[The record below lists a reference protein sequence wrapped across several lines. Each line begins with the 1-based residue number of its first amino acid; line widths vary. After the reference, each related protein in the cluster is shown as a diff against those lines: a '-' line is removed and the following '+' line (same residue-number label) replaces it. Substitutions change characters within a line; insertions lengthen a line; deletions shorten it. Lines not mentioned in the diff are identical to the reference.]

1 MIEVRE
7 LTKKYGE
14 LVAVRDLTFKVEA
27 GRIWG
32 LLGPNA
38 AGKTTT
44 MRILTGY
51 LPATSGR
58 ATVAGFDVFEQPN
71 DVKRSIGYLPEVV
84 PLYLDMT
91 VASYLAFVA
100 EIKQVPKAG
109 RKAAVARVIESAGL
123 ADVSRR
129 LIKNISRG
137 FKQRVGIAQAM
148 IHDPKVLVL
157 DEPTIGL
164 DPAQIREIR
173 ELIRGLRGE
182 HTILLSTHI
191 LPEVTQVCDGVVI
204 INQGRL
210 MASGSLD
217 DLAASFEKNDGVL
230 LRLRRGGAEEAA
242 LFRGIPG
249 VEKVAVEG
257 DEIRVEWGRGRDL
270 RDDVARL
277 VLDKGLG
284 LKEMRSVGRHRGP
297 LHEDRLGRARTMTEH
312 LVPRQKGVRAYFSS
326 PIAYVVIAGFLL
338 LVGFFFY
345 SLISWFNAQAMQMA
359 QNPYYAQQI
368 NINEMVFS
376 PLVPQHDHHPHPR
389 RPAPDHAAP
398 GRGEEERHRRA
409 PLHLAPVG
417 RPDRSRQV
425 PRRPGHAGR
434 SCSG

>member
-14 LVAVRDLTFKVEA
+14 LVAVSDLTFEVKA
-27 GRIWG
+27 GHIWG

-58 ATVAGFDVFEQPN
+58 ATVAGFDVFDEP
-71 DVKRSIGYLPEVV
+71 DAVKRSIGYLPEVV

-91 VASYLAFVA
+91 VGAFLAFVA
-100 EIKQVPKAG
+100 EIKQVPKAK
-109 RKAAVARVIESAGL
+109 RKAAVARVVESAGL
-123 ADVSRR
+123 GDVSRR

-137 FKQRVGIAQAM
+137 YKQRVGIAQAM

-173 ELIRGLRGE
+173 ELIRSLRGE

-210 MASGSLD
+210 MASGSLE
-217 DLAASFEKNDGVL
+217 DLAASFEKKDGVL
-230 LRLRRGGAEEAA
+230 VKLRRGGAEEAA
-242 LFRGIPG
+242 LFRGLPG
-249 VEKVAVEG
+249 VERVAVEG
-257 DEIRVEWGRGRDL
+257 TEIRVEWSRGRDL

-277 VLDKGLG
+277 ALDRGLG
-284 LKEMRSVGRHRGP
+284 LHEMRSVASI
-297 LHEDRLGRARTMTEH
+297 EDLYMKI
-312 LVPRQKGVRAYFSS
+312 V
-326 PIAYVVIAGFLL
+326 
-338 LVGFFFY
+338 
-345 SLISWFNAQAMQMA
+345 
-359 QNPYYAQQI
+359 
-368 NINEMVFS
+368 
-376 PLVPQHDHHPHPR
+376 
-389 RPAPDHAAP
+389 
-398 GRGEEERHRRA
+398 
-409 PLHLAPVG
+409 
-417 RPDRSRQV
+417 
-425 PRRPGHAGR
+425 
-434 SCSG
+434 SGGLEQ

>member
-1 MIEVRE
+1 MIEVQE

-14 LVAVRDLTFKVEA
+14 LVAVRDLTFKVEP

-58 ATVAGFDVFEQPN
+58 ASVAGFDVFDKPD
-71 DVKRSIGYLPEVV
+71 DVKRSIGYLPEVL
-84 PLYLDMT
+84 PLYQDMT
-91 VASYLAFVA
+91 VSAYLGFVA
-100 EIKQVPKAG
+100 EIKQVPAAK

-123 ADVSRR
+123 KDVGRR

-137 FKQRVGIAQAM
+137 YKQRVGIAQAM

-204 INQGRL
+204 INEGRL
-210 MASGSLD
+210 MASGSLE
-217 DLAASFEKNDGVL
+217 DLAASFEKRDGVIL
-230 LRLRRGGAEEAA
+230 KLRRAGAEEAA
-242 LFRGIPG
+242 ALRGLPG

-257 DEIRVEWGRGRDL
+257 NELRVEWGRGRDL

-277 VLDKGLG
+277 ALDKGLG
-284 LKEMRSVGRHRGP
+284 LREMRSVAGI
-297 LHEDRLGRARTMTEH
+297 EDLYMKI
-312 LVPRQKGVRAYFSS
+312 V
-326 PIAYVVIAGFLL
+326 
-338 LVGFFFY
+338 
-345 SLISWFNAQAMQMA
+345 
-359 QNPYYAQQI
+359 
-368 NINEMVFS
+368 
-376 PLVPQHDHHPHPR
+376 
-389 RPAPDHAAP
+389 
-398 GRGEEERHRRA
+398 
-409 PLHLAPVG
+409 
-417 RPDRSRQV
+417 
-425 PRRPGHAGR
+425 
-434 SCSG
+434 SGGLEQ

>member
-1 MIEVRE
+1 MIEVQE

-58 ATVAGFDVFEQPN
+58 ATVAGFDVFDKPD

-84 PLYLDMT
+84 PLYEDMT
-91 VASYLAFVA
+91 VSDYLGFVA
-100 EIKQVPKAG
+100 EIKQVPKAR
-109 RKAAVARVIESAGL
+109 RKAAVARVIESAAL
-123 ADVSRR
+123 KDVARR

-148 IHDPKVLVL
+148 IHNPQVLVL

-173 ELIRGLRGE
+173 ELIRSLRGE

-204 INQGRL
+204 INEGRL
-210 MASGSLD
+210 KASGSLE
-217 DLAASFEKNDGVL
+217 DLAASFEKWDGVIL
-230 LRLRRGGAEEAA
+230 KLRRAGAEEAA
-242 LFRGIPG
+242 FLRSVPG

-257 DEIRVEWGRGRDL
+257 NELRVEWGRGRDL

-277 VLDKGLG
+277 ALDKGLG
-284 LKEMRSVGRHRGP
+284 LREMRSVAGI
-297 LHEDRLGRARTMTEH
+297 EDLYMKI
-312 LVPRQKGVRAYFSS
+312 V
-326 PIAYVVIAGFLL
+326 
-338 LVGFFFY
+338 
-345 SLISWFNAQAMQMA
+345 
-359 QNPYYAQQI
+359 
-368 NINEMVFS
+368 
-376 PLVPQHDHHPHPR
+376 
-389 RPAPDHAAP
+389 
-398 GRGEEERHRRA
+398 
-409 PLHLAPVG
+409 
-417 RPDRSRQV
+417 
-425 PRRPGHAGR
+425 
-434 SCSG
+434 SGGLEQ

>member
-7 LTKKYGE
+7 LTKRYGE

-51 LPATSGR
+51 LPATSGQ

-84 PLYLDMT
+84 PLYQDMT

-109 RKAAVARVIESAGL
+109 RKAAVSRVIASASLG
-123 ADVSRR
+123 DVSRR

-148 IHDPKVLVL
+148 IHDPEVLVL

-173 ELIRGLRGE
+173 ELIRSLRGE

-191 LPEVTQVCDGVVI
+191 LPEVTQICDGVVI

-210 MASGSLD
+210 MASGSLA
-217 DLAASFEKNDGVL
+217 DLAASFAKNDGVL
-230 LRLRRGGAEEAA
+230 VRLRRGGVEEAA
-242 LFRGIPG
+242 LLRGLPG
-249 VEKVAVEG
+249 VEKAVVEG
-257 DEIRVEWGRGRDL
+257 DEIRVEWGHGRDL

-284 LKEMRSVGRHRGP
+284 LKEMRSVAGI
-297 LHEDRLGRARTMTEH
+297 EDLYM
-312 LVPRQKGVRAYFSS
+312 K
-326 PIAYVVIAGFLL
+326 VVAGGLE
-338 LVGFFFY
+338 
-345 SLISWFNAQAMQMA
+345 Q
-359 QNPYYAQQI
+359 
-368 NINEMVFS
+368 
-376 PLVPQHDHHPHPR
+376 
-389 RPAPDHAAP
+389 
-398 GRGEEERHRRA
+398 
-409 PLHLAPVG
+409 
-417 RPDRSRQV
+417 
-425 PRRPGHAGR
+425 
-434 SCSG
+434 